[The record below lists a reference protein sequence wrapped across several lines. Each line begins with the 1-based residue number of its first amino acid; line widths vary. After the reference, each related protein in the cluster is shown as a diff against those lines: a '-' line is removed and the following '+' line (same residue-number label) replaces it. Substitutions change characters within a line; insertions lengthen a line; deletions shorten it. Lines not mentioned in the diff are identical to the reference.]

1 MATAKNTNVVR
12 SIAAPAG
19 AVGDD
24 CTHISLWDAQQN
36 GNFLQSQQ
44 LSTDPAALALGERY
58 EIAAEALVITQPAG
72 ANEAAAMAE
81 RAVRGRIAGGVWVQ
95 FHTGAPGAQGT
106 DNVIAELG
114 RVQIAQGGF
123 TVAQ

>member
-44 LSTDPAALALGERY
+44 ISTDPAALALGERY
-58 EIAAEALVITQPAG
+58 EIAVEALVINQPAG
-72 ANEAAAMAE
+72 ANESAAMAE

-114 RVQIAQGGF
+114 RVEIAQGGF

>member
-24 CTHISLWDAQQN
+24 CTHLSLWDAQQN

-44 LSTDPAALALGERY
+44 ISTDPAALALGERY
-58 EIAAEALVITQPAG
+58 EIAAEALVINQPAG
-72 ANEAAAMAE
+72 ANESAAMAE

-95 FHTGAPGAQGT
+95 FHSGAPGAQGT

>member
-44 LSTDPAALALGERY
+44 ISTDPAALALGERY
-58 EIAAEALVITQPAG
+58 EIAAEALVINQPAG
-72 ANEAAAMAE
+72 ANESADMAE

>member
-1 MATAKNTNVVR
+1 MATAKNTNTVR

-24 CTHISLWDAQQN
+24 CTHISLWDAAAA
-36 GNFLQSQQ
+36 GNPLQSQAI
-44 LSTDPAALALGERY
+44 STDPDALALGERY
-58 EIAAEALVITQPAG
+58 EIAAEALVIGQPAA
-72 ANEAAAMAE
+72 ANETAAMAE

-95 FHTGAPGAQGT
+95 FHTGAPGANYT
-106 DNVIAELG
+106 DNAIGELV
-114 RVQIAQGGF
+114 RVEIAQADF

>member
-24 CTHISLWDAQQN
+24 CTHISLWDQQQN

-44 LSTDPAALALGERY
+44 ISTDPAALALGERY
-58 EIAAEALVITQPAG
+58 EIAAEALVINQPAG
-72 ANEAAAMAE
+72 ANEAAAMAG

-95 FHTGAPGAQGT
+95 FHTGAPGNNGT

-114 RVQIAQGGF
+114 RVEIAQAGF

>member
-1 MATAKNTNVVR
+1 MAQAKNTNAVR
-12 SIAAPAG
+12 SIAAPSG

-36 GNFLQSQQ
+36 GNFLQSQEI
-44 LSTDPAALALGERY
+44 STDP
-58 EIAAEALVITQPAG
+58 
-72 ANEAAAMAE
+72 AAMAE

-106 DNVIAELG
+106 DNVITELG
-114 RVQIAQGGF
+114 RVQIAQAGF
-123 TVAQ
+123 TVTQ

>member
-44 LSTDPAALALGERY
+44 ISTDPAALALGERY
-58 EIAAEALVITQPAG
+58 EIAAEALVINQPAG

-114 RVQIAQGGF
+114 RVEIAQGGF

>member
-1 MATAKNTNVVR
+1 MATAKNTNIVR
-12 SIAAPAG
+12 SIATPAG

-24 CTHISLWDAQQN
+24 CTYISLWDAEVN

-44 LSTDPAALALGERY
+44 ISTDPAPLALGERY

-72 ANEAAAMAE
+72 ANETAAMAE

-95 FHTGAPGAQGT
+95 FHTGAPGNAGT
-106 DNVIAELG
+106 DNVIDELG
-114 RVQIAQGGF
+114 RVEIAQADF

>member
-44 LSTDPAALALGERY
+44 ISTDPAALALGERY
-58 EIAAEALVITQPAG
+58 EIAAEALVINQPAG
-72 ANEAAAMAE
+72 ANESADMSE

-95 FHTGAPGAQGT
+95 FHSGAPGAQGT

>member
-44 LSTDPAALALGERY
+44 ISTDPAALALGERY
-58 EIAAEALVITQPAG
+58 EIAAEALVINQPAG
-72 ANEAAAMAE
+72 ANETAAMAE
-81 RAVRGRIAGGVWVQ
+81 RAVRGRIAAGVWVQ
-95 FHTGAPGAQGT
+95 FHTGVPGAQGT

>member
-24 CTHISLWDAQQN
+24 CTHISLWDQQQN

-44 LSTDPAALALGERY
+44 ISTDPAALALGERY
-58 EIAAEALVITQPAG
+58 EIAAEALVINQPAG
-72 ANEAAAMAE
+72 ANEAAAMAG

-114 RVQIAQGGF
+114 RVEIAQAGF